1 MPLGCRNNL
10 SYGRYWEG
18 RSKLQDITANLSD
31 AVRTAINFDR
41 NAVPKEKPTPEQT
54 EQHEWFCDT
63 FVHLISLFH
72 GVALAT
78 LRGDYDMENLVVCWC
93 PPPRGM
99 HGNYA
104 RLDPPGGRS
113 NSLFLPAGCL
123 RCVASRGRD
132 GVPLTWQPMS
142 ALARCENW
150 ANSGPTVGH
159 SLPFHLVQT
168 APWRCQC

>member
-78 LRGDYDMENLVVCWC
+78 LRGDYDMENLVV
-93 PPPRGM
+93 R
-99 HGNYA
+99 
-104 RLDPPGGRS
+104 
-113 NSLFLPAGCL
+113 PAAAPNAPNAVTL
-123 RCVASRGRD
+123 HTLIDHSQN
-132 GVPLTWQPMS
+132 PWS
-142 ALARCENW
+142 A
-150 ANSGPTVGH
+150 
-159 SLPFHLVQT
+159 
-168 APWRCQC
+168 

>member
-93 PPPRGM
+93 PPPAACMAIM
-99 HGNYA
+99 HGLT
-104 RLDPPGGRS
+104 RLAVEVIRCSCLLGVCGAW
-113 NSLFLPAGCL
+113 PA
-123 RCVASRGRD
+123 VAG
-132 GVPLTWQPMS
+132 
-142 ALARCENW
+142 
-150 ANSGPTVGH
+150 TVC
-159 SLPFHLVQT
+159 
-168 APWRCQC
+168 R